1 MDIRRLNLA
10 ELDKDLSEEERRE
23 WNSIYASYRG
33 GSLLTGTVSGL
44 ETKTVKVKNSETGK
58 YEERILR
65 YLVVIDYRVKVVIRR
80 LRTALWA
87 AGFRLRSSFIL
98 CREIR
103 HTKKLLTAEF

>member
-65 YLVVIDYRVKVVIRR
+65 YLVVKKAKCR
-80 LRTALWA
+80 L
-87 AGFRLRSSFIL
+87 I
-98 CREIR
+98 
-103 HTKKLLTAEF
+103 

>member
-44 ETKTVKVKNSETGK
+44 ETKTV
-58 YEERILR
+58 R
-65 YLVVIDYRVKVVIRR
+65 
-80 LRTALWA
+80 
-87 AGFRLRSSFIL
+87 
-98 CREIR
+98 
-103 HTKKLLTAEF
+103 